1 MKKEPVE
8 MFLVFSSQDAAE
20 FRPSLD
26 CLFDKLNKS
35 GNGTAHVIP
44 LLETAR
50 MELFFAR

>member
-1 MKKEPVE
+1 
-8 MFLVFSSQDAAE
+8 MFLVFSPQGAAE
-20 FRPSLD
+20 FCPSLD

-44 LLETAR
+44 LLKTAW